1 MMRAPDVPGKDSE
14 EDGSMVAHDK
24 KSIWGP
30 VALLCLAAMSLATVV
45 SGCSVFGLEGT
56 RGSGNLKTETRA
68 VSGFTRVELSGVG
81 TLNIAQTGTESL
93 AISAEDNLL
102 PLLTSTVSDGTLTL
116 RVRQGDSI
124 SPTKPIVYT
133 LSVKHLDGVQLS
145 GAGAINAVDITTN
158 ALDVSLSGAGSM
170 VITGS
175 AQSQTASISGAGRYD
190 AKGFQTAATQV
201 TISGEGNMTVSA
213 SQTLNATVS
222 GSGAVTY
229 YGSPQ
234 VAQKISGSGTV
245 KQGR

>member
-1 MMRAPDVPGKDSE
+1 
-14 EDGSMVAHDK
+14 
-24 KSIWGP
+24 
-30 VALLCLAAMSLATVV
+30 
-45 SGCSVFGLEGT
+45 
-56 RGSGNLKTETRA
+56 
-68 VSGFTRVELSGVG
+68 
-81 TLNIAQTGTESL
+81 
-93 AISAEDNLL
+93 
-102 PLLTSTVSDGTLTL
+102 
-116 RVRQGDSI
+116 
-124 SPTKPIVYT
+124 
-133 LSVKHLDGVQLS
+133 
-145 GAGAINAVDITTN
+145 
-158 ALDVSLSGAGSM
+158 M